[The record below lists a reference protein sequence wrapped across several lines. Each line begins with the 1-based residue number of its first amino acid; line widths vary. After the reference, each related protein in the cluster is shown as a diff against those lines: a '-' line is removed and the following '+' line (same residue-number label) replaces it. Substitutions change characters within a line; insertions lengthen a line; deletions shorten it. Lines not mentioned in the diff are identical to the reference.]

1 MKKHHYGI
9 LVMIVGIFLTLSL
22 VGCAAPE
29 KANDELKNKEQDMLH
44 GRIVPPEGF
53 VEGTS
58 ETENVLATY
67 KKDMANI
74 TLIRTY
80 VGPGE
85 SLEEYVRDSREKYED
100 DVLHFMEFEF
110 VDTEGLEYSGS
121 DKDAIAF
128 EALQD
133 KVLRKYWVVIILQ
146 DEYAFEIV
154 CNAPKEEFD
163 EYASSFNAA
172 VASFEIYENN

>member
-1 MKKHHYGI
+1 MKRNHCGI
-9 LVMIVGIFLTLSL
+9 LVMIIAIFLTISFA
-22 VGCAAPE
+22 GCSSPQKEDGKHMDNEE
-29 KANDELKNKEQDMLH
+29 KELY

-58 ETENVLATY
+58 ETENVMATY

-74 TLIRTY
+74 TLLRTY
-80 VGPGE
+80 VGSDE
-85 SLEEYVRDSREKYED
+85 TLEEYVRDSREKYED

-110 VDTEGLEYSGS
+110 VDTDGLEYSGS

-133 KVLRKYWVVIILQ
+133 KVMRKYWVVIVLHA
-146 DEYAFEIV
+146 EYAFEII
-154 CNAPKEEFD
+154 CNAPKNEFD
-163 EYASSFNAA
+163 EYATSFNAA
-172 VASFEIYENN
+172 DRKSVV